1 MAILFA
7 CPSCDLRRE
16 LPDHLAGR
24 RVRCSRCRAV
34 VRVAT
39 APGVAPE
46 AIFAPPPTAPPR
58 QRSADEAV
66 SEASPISQALGRRR
80 EMSEADMDMTPMVD
94 VTFQLLIF
102 FMVTA
107 AFSLQSSIP
116 LPVPKDEQASTQVAT
131 LEDIEDNPEYVTVR
145 VDANNT
151 YIVETLDWE
160 VEAPSKHELIRK
172 LREARLGNS
181 AKQVPNKLLVRASG
195 DAHHEAVVGALDAG
209 TEVGMEEIQLA
220 TSSDDS
226 LD

>member
-1 MAILFA
+1 
-7 CPSCDLRRE
+7 
-16 LPDHLAGR
+16 
-24 RVRCSRCRAV
+24 V
-34 VRVAT
+34 VRVAA

-46 AIFAPPPTAPPR
+46 AIFAPPPKAPPL
-58 QRSADEAV
+58 QRSVDEPA
-66 SEASPISQALGRRR
+66 SEVPPISQALGRRR
-80 EMSEADMDMTPMVD
+80 EMSEAEMDMTPMVD

-116 LPVPKDEQASTQVAT
+116 LPAPKDEQASTQVAV
-131 LEDIEDNPEYVTVR
+131 LEDIEDNPDYVTVR
-145 VDANNT
+145 VDENNT

-160 VEAPSKHELIRK
+160 AEAPSKHEMIRK

-181 AKQVPNKLLVRASG
+181 AGKVPNKLLVRASG

-220 TSSDDS
+220 TSSDDP

>member
-1 MAILFA
+1 MTILFA
-7 CPSCDLRRE
+7 CPSCAVRRE

-24 RVRCSRCRAV
+24 RVRCSGCRAV
-34 VRVAT
+34 VRVAA

-46 AIFAPPPTAPPR
+46 AIFAPPPKAPPK
-58 QRSADEAV
+58 QRSVEVPA
-66 SEASPISQALGRRR
+66 SEVPPISQALRRRR
-80 EMSEADMDMTPMVD
+80 EMSEAEMDMTPMVD

-116 LPVPKDEQASTQVAT
+116 LPAPKDEQASTQVAV
-131 LEDIEDNPEYVTVR
+131 LEDIEDNPDYVTVR
-145 VDANNT
+145 VDENNT

-160 VEAPSKHELIRK
+160 VEAPSKHEMIRK
-172 LREARLGNS
+172 LREARQGNPR
-181 AKQVPNKLLVRASG
+181 PNKLLVRASG
-195 DAHHEAVVGALDAG
+195 EAHHEAVVGALDAG

>member
-7 CPSCDLRRE
+7 CPSCGLRRE
-16 LPDHLAGR
+16 LPDHLVGR

-39 APGVAPE
+39 APGVPAE
-46 AIFAPPPTAPPR
+46 ALFAPPPEAPPQ
-58 QRSADEAV
+58 QRPAV
-66 SEASPISQALGRRR
+66 SPARSSAPINLGIGGRR
-80 EMSEADMDMTPMVD
+80 EFTEADMDMTPMVD

-107 AFSLQSSIP
+107 AFNLQSSIP
-116 LPVPKDEQASTQVAT
+116 VPTPKDEQASTQVAT
-131 LEDIEDNPEYVTVR
+131 LQDIENNPDYVTVR

-151 YIVETLDWE
+151 YTVETIDWE
-160 VEAPSKHELIRK
+160 VEAPSKHEMIRK
-172 LREARLGNS
+172 LREARQGNS
-181 AKQVPNKLLVRASG
+181 AGAIPNKLLVRASG
-195 DAHHEAVVGALDAG
+195 EAHHEAVVGALDAG

-220 TSSDDS
+220 TSADDE